1 MKVSKLICALV
12 FAIAA
17 SSAFAVGPAPGAVNL
32 ETGEVTAYVQ
42 TPWSVANYGL
52 MPKPKKIAGFTSQ
65 PWAVERSAFYKGDL
79 TVAGA
84 EDSGESRGRL

>member
-1 MKVSKLICALV
+1 
-12 FAIAA
+12 
-17 SSAFAVGPAPGAVNL
+17 
-32 ETGEVTAYVQ
+32 
-42 TPWSVANYGL
+42 